1 MQPGS
6 FLRPSYSGREAI
18 LYAFILHLTILIGY
32 KLKKVLYSMGFRV
45 KIYILMVDASIVGQV
60 FGGFF

>member
-1 MQPGS
+1 M
-6 FLRPSYSGREAI
+6 
-18 LYAFILHLTILIGY
+18 YAFILHLTILIGY